1 MTLGVGRLRPIATGT
16 EAHNAASQ
24 RRKREMMLGNGVL
37 ILIIRR
43 RLSYIVGAFDH
54 LRRSGL
60 GMSHRRL

>member
-1 MTLGVGRLRPIATGT
+1 
-16 EAHNAASQ
+16 
-24 RRKREMMLGNGVL
+24 MMLGNGVL

-60 GMSHRRL
+60 GMPHRRL